1 MKEEESNIDK
11 YKDFQLTA
19 EQLDTLRELGNIGS
33 GHAITALSDILRNEV
48 DVSLTSLDFTSFWEI
63 PKLFEDINT
72 EVFGIYSQIKDQ
84 FNMAVIQFFTKES
97 VINLIN
103 ILSDQ
108 ENISGDDIKSVSD
121 LDELSRSIIIE
132 IGNILAGNYSNALAD
147 LMSIK
152 LIPGIPKLALD
163 DINAMLEGII
173 ARFSQ
178 VSDYSILIKTILKV
192 KETELF
198 GIICLIP
205 SIEILDNLFK
215 ALNVKFDL
223 DL

>member
-1 MKEEESNIDK
+1 MNREERNIDK
-11 YKDFQLTA
+11 YKNFQLSD
-19 EQLDTLRELGNIGS
+19 EQLDTLKEIGNIGS
-33 GHAITALSDILRNEV
+33 GHAVTALSDMLQNNI
-48 DVSLTSLDFTSFWEI
+48 DVSLTSLDMTSFWEI
-63 PKLFEDINT
+63 PKLFENFNT

-84 FNMAVIQFFTKES
+84 FDMGVIQFFTKES

-108 ENISGDDIKSVSD
+108 KKISVNDINSVED
-121 LDELSRSIIIE
+121 LDEFSLSIIIE

-163 DINAMLEGII
+163 NINAMLEGII
-173 ARFSQ
+173 ARFSKI
-178 VSDYSILIKTILKV
+178 SDYSILIKTLLKV
-192 KETELF
+192 KDTELF

>member
-1 MKEEESNIDK
+1 MKKEESNVDK
-11 YKDFQLTA
+11 YKDFQLSA

-33 GHAITALSDILRNEV
+33 GHAITALSDMLKNKV
-48 DVSLTSLDFTSFWEI
+48 DVSLTSLDMTSFWEI
-63 PKLFEDINT
+63 PKLFENFNT

-192 KETELF
+192 KDTELF

-205 SIEILDNLFK
+205 SIEIIDNLFK